1 MITDEDIACMVSDL
15 FEEKSNPFYGF
26 ILDMVRMY
34 KKMSPASRKEVE
46 KLVPKLIN
54 NTENEGMTIFQHKE
68 MFTTLTTFMEKF
80 WKIYVSELLCS

>member
-46 KLVPKLIN
+46 KLVPKLVDN
-54 NTENEGMTIFQHKE
+54 DENEETIILQHKE
-68 MFTTLTTFMEKF
+68 LLTTFILAAKNTF
-80 WKIYVSELLCS
+80 DSRH